1 MWVEGQGGIQIN
13 QFLDYRFDEDG
24 GGAWSDPDYHNYVT
38 YESSNGEER
47 EALFIFLNF
56 KAQRDFIRAF
66 ARWRR
71 QVSKPIPNYRLPG
84 SQGPQDTQGRDKG
97 LNPYD
102 NLPITDWSKETTS
115 ERIDSIISPLDLD

>member
-1 MWVEGQGGIQIN
+1 MIETKIVNEILLLNDPRLKGGYTTSF

-56 KAQRDFIRAF
+56 KA
-66 ARWRR
+66 
-71 QVSKPIPNYRLPG
+71 
-84 SQGPQDTQGRDKG
+84 
-97 LNPYD
+97 
-102 NLPITDWSKETTS
+102 
-115 ERIDSIISPLDLD
+115 